1 MLSSAG
7 EGFKVLMGSEWI
19 RALGQQKEQKQTENL
34 LPRLYAGFNSCNT
47 AGMQLGG
54 SVSRVTRMIDAG

>member
-1 MLSSAG
+1 
-7 EGFKVLMGSEWI
+7 MGSEWI